1 VLKTRQ
7 TMQLDHSRKSEND
20 IKKAIQQKT
29 YEISSKMPSNLWD

>member
-1 VLKTRQ
+1 
-7 TMQLDHSRKSEND
+7 MQLDNLGKSDDD